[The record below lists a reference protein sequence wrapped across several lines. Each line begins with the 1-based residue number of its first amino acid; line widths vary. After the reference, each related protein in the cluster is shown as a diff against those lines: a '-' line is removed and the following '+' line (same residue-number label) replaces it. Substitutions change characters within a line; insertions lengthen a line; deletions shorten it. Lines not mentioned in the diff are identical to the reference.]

1 MRMTVSREPRLLEQR
16 CGETGFPRAHA
27 PQGNGETGG
36 RVWEGA
42 APGEGYG
49 ETGFP
54 HAPTRGRAWRQVQM
68 PVSLFEPRPRPREGL
83 ALKQG

>member
-1 MRMTVSREPRLLEQR
+1 MWGNRVSLRPCPREGLALEQW
-16 CGETGFPRAHA
+16 H
-27 PQGNGETGG
+27 
-36 RVWEGA
+36 
-42 APGEGYG
+42 G